1 MLIKFTK
8 HALERLNSR
17 NISKKLVIEILDN
30 YDSIQKDNYGNFI
43 AQKKKGAFLYRVF
56 YSIKNEDK
64 IVITAYK
71 TSKVDKY
78 KTK

>member
-30 YDSIQKDNYGNFI
+30 YDSLQKDTYGNFVV
-43 AQKKKGAFLYRVF
+43 KKKGGIIVSCILLY
-56 YSIKNEDK
+56 KE
-64 IVITAYK
+64 
-71 TSKVDKY
+71 
-78 KTK
+78 